1 MNHHIAAPLSATQ
14 IEKVL
19 ADLAA
24 AESWE
29 SMALRSTA
37 RVQPHPVNPVH
48 APIAR

>member
-14 IEKVL
+14 LEKVL

-29 SMALRSTA
+29 SMALRSTG
-37 RVQPHPVNPVH
+37 RVQRHRGNPVRT
-48 APIAR
+48 PIAR